1 MAKDLKV
8 LLPLVVRTFV
18 TTRTGRGSTFVVS
31 RLLPIVVI
39 AALVPVVPAAAAEW
53 SCKVHHEVYPTPCTT
68 QHHRCPDFTDKNG
81 DGICDNMVILGAASK
96 SSGSSSSS
104 SAPTSAGKYKTG
116 VPTGLIGLAAI
127 LAAVGAYLTFRG

>member
-1 MAKDLKV
+1 M
-8 LLPLVVRTFV
+8 
-18 TTRTGRGSTFVVS
+18 VS

-81 DGICDNMVILGAASK
+81 DGICDNCVEVKGQTQGGASSVKGVSTGQEQHRFSPTWFPLVLSALLALGAI
-96 SSGSSSSS
+96 
-104 SAPTSAGKYKTG
+104 AGRR
-116 VPTGLIGLAAI
+116 A
-127 LAAVGAYLTFRG
+127 